1 LSEAQGT
8 IAATVN
14 PSKGSGSAS
23 VNGGGIHAAIARAA
37 QATGV
42 DFQFLLAQARIE
54 SSFDAGARADTSSAA
69 GLFQFT
75 NGTWLDTLGRHGADH
90 GMGWVQQVIAGGGLS
105 DPGMR
110 ARIMGLRYDAQ
121 ASALMAAEL
130 ARDNRAELTSRLGRE
145 PDAAELYLAHF
156 LGSGGAGQFLSALAT
171 DPGQSAASVLP
182 AAAAANRGIFYE
194 GASPR
199 SLGAVM
205 DHLRG
210 KMADAMSGAPDHAPD
225 IAISGQPPSFAT
237 VGQAFAR
244 SGGPVAQAFGAA
256 ASSTSPRVARLSMAE
271 TLRGTFDLSGAAAP
285 AAVRAA
291 YDRLAGLGL

>member
-1 LSEAQGT
+1 MSEAQGT
-8 IAATVN
+8 IAATAN

-23 VNGGGIHAAIARAA
+23 VNSGGIHAAIARAA

-54 SSFDAGARADTSSAA
+54 SSLDAGARADTSSAA

-75 NGTWLDTLGRHGADH
+75 NGTWLDTLGRHAADH

-156 LGSGGAGQFLSALAT
+156 LGSGGAGQFLTALAT
-171 DPGQSAASVLP
+171 DPGQSAASMLP

-205 DHLRG
+205 DLLRG
-210 KMADAMSGAPDHAPD
+210 KMADAMSGDHD
-225 IAISGQPPSFAT
+225 IAIPGQRPSFAT
-237 VGQAFAR
+237 VGQTFAR

-256 ASSTSPRVARLSMAE
+256 ASSTPPNVARLSMAE

-285 AAVRAA
+285 ASVRAA